1 MQIISVIICRNKS
14 KVVILQ
20 RKSKKI
26 MDKICSLQDV
36 SRLYRQGINICIG
49 CEYERCASCTE
60 EHPAI
65 HQDLVEVRWFNTA
78 EVQPANGQKVIVRTQ
93 TGEVYFL
100 TYPFNHTKYPQ
111 WWVLPKDNNQ

>member
-1 MQIISVIICRNKS
+1 MALTQSEMTEQLLQAAMLIDDVRNA
-14 KVVILQ
+14 LE
-20 RKSKKI
+20 
-26 MDKICSLQDV
+26 
-36 SRLYRQGINICIG
+36 N
-49 CEYERCASCTE
+49 

-78 EVQPANGQKVIVRTQ
+78 EVQPRKNQKVIVRRQ

-111 WWVLPKDNNQ
+111 WWVIPQNNE

>member
-1 MQIISVIICRNKS
+1 MALTQSEMNVRLAQALTLIG
-14 KVVILQ
+14 
-20 RKSKKI
+20 
-26 MDKICSLQDV
+26 DV
-36 SRLYRQGINICIG
+36 YNALEN
-49 CEYERCASCTE
+49 

-65 HQDLVEVRWFNTA
+65 HQDLVEVRWFSTA

-111 WWVLPKDNNQ
+111 WWVVPQNNNL

>member
-1 MQIISVIICRNKS
+1 METLMTMTQSEMTEQLS
-14 KVVILQ
+14 Q
-20 RKSKKI
+20 AI
-26 MDKICSLQDV
+26 MLIDDV
-36 SRLYRQGINICIG
+36 LNAL
-49 CEYERCASCTE
+49 EN

-78 EVQPANGQKVIVRTQ
+78 ELQPANGQKVIVRTQ

-111 WWVLPKDNNQ
+111 WWVIPKDTDL

>member
-1 MQIISVIICRNKS
+1 MALTQSEMNVRLAQALTLIG
-14 KVVILQ
+14 
-20 RKSKKI
+20 
-26 MDKICSLQDV
+26 DV
-36 SRLYRQGINICIG
+36 YNALKN
-49 CEYERCASCTE
+49 

-111 WWVLPKDNNQ
+111 WWVIPKDTDL

>member
-1 MQIISVIICRNKS
+1 MALTQSEMTAQLEQAIMLIDDVRNA
-14 KVVILQ
+14 LE
-20 RKSKKI
+20 
-26 MDKICSLQDV
+26 
-36 SRLYRQGINICIG
+36 N
-49 CEYERCASCTE
+49 
-60 EHPAI
+60 EHPAV

-111 WWVLPKDNNQ
+111 WWVIPQNNNL

>member
-1 MQIISVIICRNKS
+1 MALTRIEMTAQLSQAIYLIDDIRNA
-14 KVVILQ
+14 LE
-20 RKSKKI
+20 
-26 MDKICSLQDV
+26 
-36 SRLYRQGINICIG
+36 N
-49 CEYERCASCTE
+49 

-78 EVQPANGQKVIVRTQ
+78 EVQPANGQKVIVRTR

-111 WWVLPKDNNQ
+111 WWVIPQNDK

>member
-1 MQIISVIICRNKS
+1 MALTQSEMTAQLEQAIMLIDDVRNA
-14 KVVILQ
+14 LE
-20 RKSKKI
+20 
-26 MDKICSLQDV
+26 
-36 SRLYRQGINICIG
+36 N
-49 CEYERCASCTE
+49 

-65 HQDLVEVRWFNTA
+65 HQDLVEVRWFSTA

-111 WWVLPKDNNQ
+111 WWVIPQNNNL

>member
-1 MQIISVIICRNKS
+1 MALTQSEMTEQLAQAAMLI
-14 KVVILQ
+14 
-20 RKSKKI
+20 
-26 MDKICSLQDV
+26 DDV
-36 SRLYRQGINICIG
+36 YNALEN
-49 CEYERCASCTE
+49 EN

-65 HQDLVEVRWFNTA
+65 HQDLVEVRWFSTA

-111 WWVLPKDNNQ
+111 WWVIPKDTDL

>member
-1 MQIISVIICRNKS
+1 METLMAMTQSEMTEQLSQAIMLIDDVRNA
-14 KVVILQ
+14 LE
-20 RKSKKI
+20 
-26 MDKICSLQDV
+26 
-36 SRLYRQGINICIG
+36 N
-49 CEYERCASCTE
+49 

-100 TYPFNHTKYPQ
+100 TYPFNHDKYPM
-111 WWVLPKDNNQ
+111 WWVIPQNNE

>member
-1 MQIISVIICRNKS
+1 MALKTMALTQSEMTEQLLQAAMLIDDVRNA
-14 KVVILQ
+14 L
-20 RKSKKI
+20 
-26 MDKICSLQDV
+26 
-36 SRLYRQGINICIG
+36 
-49 CEYERCASCTE
+49 EH

-100 TYPFNHTKYPQ
+100 TYPFSHSKYPK
-111 WWVLPKDNNQ
+111 WWVLPSNNQ

>member
-1 MQIISVIICRNKS
+1 METLMTMTQSEMTEQLSQAIMLIDDVRNA
-14 KVVILQ
+14 LE
-20 RKSKKI
+20 
-26 MDKICSLQDV
+26 
-36 SRLYRQGINICIG
+36 N
-49 CEYERCASCTE
+49 

-65 HQDLVEVRWFNTA
+65 HQDLVEVRWCNTA

-111 WWVLPKDNNQ
+111 WWVIPQNNNL